1 MQFWRFD
8 TQKFVAMHLDDQILS
23 CVYLTGKYPDV
34 QIAGYQK
41 FELGSK
47 IVHDLVLDNPTSL
60 KNYIASFIKKYHL
73 DIIPCGLILAGPTIL
88 EILNHQSSDHLV
100 SSSLAEHKFSRFYIN
115 SSNHGI
121 SSESAQNWSYCAH
134 IPIGIVLQYQL
145 VFIQQRLNLT
155 GVTSHNGALLGLVEL
170 ADFKAT
176 SNLKQLVVCEN
187 TEFKFGAD
195 FNLAEQQ
202 ILWACLGL
210 YVSWRIA

>member
-73 DIIPCGLILAGPTIL
+73 
-88 EILNHQSSDHLV
+88 
-100 SSSLAEHKFSRFYIN
+100 YIRTKLRK
-115 SSNHGI
+115 H
-121 SSESAQNWSYCAH
+121 
-134 IPIGIVLQYQL
+134 
-145 VFIQQRLNLT
+145 
-155 GVTSHNGALLGLVEL
+155 
-170 ADFKAT
+170 
-176 SNLKQLVVCEN
+176 
-187 TEFKFGAD
+187 
-195 FNLAEQQ
+195 
-202 ILWACLGL
+202 
-210 YVSWRIA
+210 